1 MRFRPILLA
10 ALQSLA
16 SHLKDMFSLQRYL
29 STDERIFDLLEASA
43 EQGHCSIQSI
53 VQLLA
58 RQGASLDPFIA
69 ARRKEKHVASEIQT
83 YLVQTFVT
91 PLDREDI
98 EALSHALY
106 KIPKTAEK
114 FSERYLLAGSL
125 VEGASFSEHLA
136 MLARAGELVVSLVK
150 GLRGDLEL
158 RRAQTEHG
166 ELQRIEGEADKLM
179 IRSLREVYR
188 SGDAGLRTLVL
199 KDLHELLEKIFDR
212 CRDAGNAVFMVALKH
227 S

>member
-1 MRFRPILLA
+1 
-10 ALQSLA
+10 
-16 SHLKDMFSLQRYL
+16 MFSLQRFVVK
-29 STDERIFDLLEASA
+29 DQRIFDLLEASA
-43 EQGHCSIQSI
+43 EQGHRSIENV
-53 VQLLA
+53 VQLLT
-58 RQGASLDPFIA
+58 RQGASLDPFVE
-69 ARRKEKHVASEIQT
+69 ARRKEKHVTGEIQE
-83 YLVQTFVT
+83 YLVRTFVT

-106 KIPKTAEK
+106 RIPKTAEK
-114 FSERYLLAGSL
+114 FSERYLLAGPL
-125 VEGASFSEHLA
+125 VETTSFAEHLA
-136 MLARAGELVVSLVK
+136 MLDRAGELVVSLVK

-158 RRAQTEHG
+158 SRAQAEHG

-179 IRSLREVYR
+179 IRSLREVYG
-188 SGDAGLRTLVL
+188 SVDAGLRAMVL